1 MGDYRKLK
9 VWEKAH
15 ALALSAYE
23 LTRTIRG
30 ASTASV
36 RSQIVR
42 AAVSVPA
49 NIVEGSDQK
58 SRRDFARFLRYS
70 VNSANELEYH
80 ITFVRDAG
88 IVTSAEVE
96 ERLNAVAEVRKMLT
110 GLIKRIDEDSD

>member
-1 MGDYRKLK
+1 MPENAQVPGARRSGFGAWR
-9 VWEKAH
+9 V
-15 ALALSAYE
+15 LSAV
-23 LTRTIRG
+23 G
-30 ASTASV
+30 SDVVV
-36 RSQIVR
+36 RDS
-42 AAVSVPA
+42 PC
-49 NIVEGSDQK
+49 DQK